1 MIRFSAGLPV
11 TFARPETAAQTR
23 RPASQS
29 KSGFLNLYT
38 LRVLERIILCLG
50 GEGLSCAW

>member
-11 TFARPETAAQTR
+11 TFATPETTAQT
-23 RPASQS
+23 RPASQT

-38 LRVLERIILCLG
+38 LHVLERIILCLG